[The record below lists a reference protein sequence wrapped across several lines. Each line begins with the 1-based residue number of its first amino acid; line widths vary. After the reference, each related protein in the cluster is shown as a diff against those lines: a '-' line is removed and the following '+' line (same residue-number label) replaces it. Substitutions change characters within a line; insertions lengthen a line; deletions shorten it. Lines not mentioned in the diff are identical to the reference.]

1 MFKNDL
7 NPFVCNVDNDYPID
21 RFSGSGQDD
30 IAVTLRI
37 ALSRLPCRAPPG
49 AREESRFLRILLIS
63 SIAEMLGEFENTLI
77 IEMGADNASRVRER
91 E

>member
-1 MFKNDL
+1 M
-7 NPFVCNVDNDYPID
+7 
-21 RFSGSGQDD
+21 GSGGTTSSSHS
-30 IAVTLRI
+30 V
-37 ALSRLPCRAPPG
+37 
-49 AREESRFLRILLIS
+49 REESRFLRILLIS